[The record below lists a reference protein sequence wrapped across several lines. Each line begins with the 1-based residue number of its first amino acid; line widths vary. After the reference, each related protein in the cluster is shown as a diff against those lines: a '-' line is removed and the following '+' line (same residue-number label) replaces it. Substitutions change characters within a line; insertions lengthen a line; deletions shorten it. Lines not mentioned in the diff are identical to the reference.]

1 MFGWWENM
9 GGSAGIVPDNSAINV
24 LGAAFLRCQ
33 DASPRLQLA
42 LEITES
48 DAPCEDQG
56 QHRDGG
62 DSNPTMLK
70 AREKTRHYRKKQQ
83 RDANQRRVDEQ
94 SENRSGDRAPKNDRR
109 SHVKV

>member
-1 MFGWWENM
+1 M

-24 LGAAFLRCQ
+24 LGGAFLRHL
-33 DASPRLQLA
+33 DGVSPRLQLP

-48 DAPCEDQG
+48 DAPREDQG

-70 AREKTRHYRKKQQ
+70 ACEKTRHCRQKQQ

-94 SENRSGDRAPKNDRR
+94 SENRSGDRAPENDRR